1 MRRVVPA
8 FVSVLGAGVL
18 LAGMSGARAA
28 ECRQEISSAQTK
40 LTTVSEPAKRHE
52 IDLLLK
58 KAQSDGSAGRVNLC
72 TDAVRHANLL
82 LK

>member
-1 MRRVVPA
+1 MGIVA
-8 FVSVLGAGVL
+8 AGAL
-18 LAGMSGARAA
+18 LAGMSGAGAA
-28 ECRQEISSAQTK
+28 ECRQEISSAQAN
-40 LTTVSEPAKRHE
+40 LATVSEPAKRRE